1 MLFGFFLDFLYFYNW
16 WPLKERNLA
25 VDSDESSGAFIDQAE
40 VGVPFDL
47 RERHFCSET
56 VSEQSS
62 SERLS
67 SSPVMI
73 SPPGTGTPVYINS
86 QPESIDLDS
95 NSSSLGDLSIINYD
109 SWYLKFLKCSNL
121 IIRRNI
127 IFHHENPIQG
137 LKIRNPTRGRQ
148 FLPPNSC
155 L

>member
-1 MLFGFFLDFLYFYNW
+1 M
-16 WPLKERNLA
+16 
-25 VDSDESSGAFIDQAE
+25 DSDESSGAFIDQAE

-109 SWYLKFLKCSNL
+109 SLWSKITSLFGSLFVSSECDL
-121 IIRRNI
+121 GRRKPSLQIVNSK
-127 IFHHENPIQG
+127 IFI
-137 LKIRNPTRGRQ
+137 
-148 FLPPNSC
+148 
-155 L
+155 

>member
-1 MLFGFFLDFLYFYNW
+1 M
-16 WPLKERNLA
+16 
-25 VDSDESSGAFIDQAE
+25 DSDESSGAFIDQAE

-109 SWYLKFLKCSNL
+109 SLWS
-121 IIRRNI
+121 
-127 IFHHENPIQG
+127 
-137 LKIRNPTRGRQ
+137 KITSRETPYSERHV
-148 FLPPNSC
+148 F
-155 L
+155 